1 VIEGQSDE
9 RLVPA
14 REGRSEFRERASRF
28 LGIASPCGDPADAR
42 ASRLREGASGLPVES
57 SRLAPNFSYGDLKIF
72 SGRAHPA
79 LAREICAYLGIPLG
93 QLTLYNFSDGENYCQ
108 IDENVRG
115 ADVFIV
121 QPTGSPVNDH
131 IMELLIVLDAF
142 RRSSASRITAVM
154 PYFGY
159 SRQDKTMDLHAAQI
173 QGFFDIPVDHLFAA
187 PVLLDAIRKMEL
199 EDLVIVSPD
208 VGGVAR
214 ARAIG
219 KRLGASLAIIDK
231 RRTGKNETEVLNVV
245 GEVDGRNV
253 LILDDIVDTAGT
265 LVQAEEALRRQ
276 GARRT
281 YAAAVHPVL
290 SGPAL
295 ERIEASHLESLLVTN
310 TVPLDGAIAR
320 CPRIRSLSIA
330 PLLGEAIQRIHDGTS
345 VSSLF
350 V

>member
-1 VIEGQSDE
+1 MT
-9 RLVPA
+9 
-14 REGRSEFRERASRF
+14 
-28 LGIASPCGDPADAR
+28 
-42 ASRLREGASGLPVES
+42 
-57 SRLAPNFSYGDLKIF
+57 PNFSYGDLKIF

-79 LAREICAYLGIPLG
+79 LAGEICQYLGIPVG
-93 QLTLYNFSDGENYCQ
+93 QVTLFNFSDGENYCQ

-115 ADVFIV
+115 ADVFVV
-121 QPTGSPVNDH
+121 QPTSSPVNDH
-131 IMELLIVLDAF
+131 VMELLILLDAF

-159 SRQDKTMDLHAAQI
+159 ARQDKKDKPRVPIAAKLMADLLTASGADRILTMDLHTLQI
-173 QGFFDIPVDHLFAA
+173 QGFFNIPVDHLFAA
-187 PVLLDAIRKMEL
+187 PVLLDAIREMNL

-231 RRTGKNETEVLNVV
+231 RRSGPNETEVLNVV
-245 GEVDGRNV
+245 GDVEGRDV
-253 LILDDIVDTAGT
+253 LILDDIIDTAGT
-265 LVQAEEALRRQ
+265 LVQAEEALRNQ

-281 YAAAVHPVL
+281 FAAAVHPVF

-295 ERIEASHLESLLVTN
+295 ERIQASRLETLFVTN
-310 TVPLDGAIAR
+310 TIPVENAMRR
-320 CPRIRSLSIA
+320 CPKIRTLSVA
-330 PLLGEAIQRIHDGTS
+330 PLLGEAIQRIHQGAS